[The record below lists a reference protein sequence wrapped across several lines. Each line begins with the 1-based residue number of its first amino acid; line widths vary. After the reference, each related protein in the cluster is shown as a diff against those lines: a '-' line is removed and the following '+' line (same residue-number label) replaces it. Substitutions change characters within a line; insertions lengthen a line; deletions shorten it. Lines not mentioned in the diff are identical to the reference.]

1 MSERSAEN
9 KLLKK
14 AMRILFKEL
23 GPVET
28 SRFLSITN
36 QKRKESVKRHRD
48 WQKGLNKE
56 LLFKEI
62 FEEN

>member
-1 MSERSAEN
+1 AEN

-48 WQKGLNKE
+48 WQKGIDKE
-56 LLFKEI
+56 LFYKEI
-62 FEEN
+62 FEEG